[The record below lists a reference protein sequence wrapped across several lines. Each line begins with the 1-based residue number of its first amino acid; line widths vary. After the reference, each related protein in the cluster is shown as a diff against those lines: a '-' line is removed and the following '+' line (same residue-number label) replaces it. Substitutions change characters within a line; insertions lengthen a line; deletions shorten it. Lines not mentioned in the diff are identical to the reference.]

1 MSSSG
6 QLLSVIIPA
15 HQAASM
21 LQRCLQALES
31 SDLPRESWELIVV
44 DDGSTDRTA
53 EIAAQY
59 ADQTISLPGGP
70 RGPSYARNRGAE
82 IAGGHWLVFVDADVC
97 VHRDTL
103 RRFTEVSG
111 ADTEVAAIFGSYDD
125 APPAAGFASKY
136 RNLLHHYV
144 HHKNPGEAETFWAG
158 CGAVRRDVFWEV
170 GLFDEWHY
178 WRPQVEDIELGRR
191 IRQAGYRILLR
202 PEIQGTHLKRWTVR
216 DIIATDFRS
225 RGVPWMRLIMQE
237 GDSPGSRTLN
247 LQQREKLSTVLAG
260 IGMLAGITAIVLR
273 NTWPL
278 LLAALAGLSILLLHR
293 GFYALLLRRGGWLV
307 TAASLPLH
315 LTYYVENVV
324 SAVWGWLT
332 HMVVGPPMPSPEV
345 AAFEELG
352 VETWPPVAARPKKSV
367 WQDDES

>member
-1 MSSSG
+1 MNSNG
-6 QLLSVIIPA
+6 RLVSVIIPA

-21 LQRCLQALES
+21 LQRCLEALES
-31 SDLPRESWELIVV
+31 SDLPRERWELIVV
-44 DDGSTDRTA
+44 DDGSTDGTA
-53 EIAAQY
+53 EIAARY

-82 IAGGHWLVFVDADVC
+82 IAGGHWLVFIDADVC

-125 APPAAGFASKY
+125 APPAAGVPSKY

-158 CGAVRRDVFWEV
+158 CGAVRRDVLWEV

-178 WRPQVEDIELGRR
+178 WRPQIEDIELGRR
-191 IRQAGYRILLR
+191 IRQAGYRILLC

-247 LQQREKLSTVLAG
+247 LEQREKLSTGLAG
-260 IGMLAGITAIVLR
+260 VSLLSGLAAIVLR
-273 NTWPL
+273 SAWPL
-278 LLAALAGLSILLLHR
+278 LLASVAALTVMVFHR
-293 GFYALLLRRGGWLV
+293 DFYALLRRRCGWF
-307 TAASLPLH
+307 TAAASVPLH
-315 LTYYVENVV
+315 LLYYGENIL
-324 SAVWGWLT
+324 SAAWGWLT
-332 HMVVGPPMPSPEV
+332 HIVVGAPEPPPDV

-352 VETWPPVAARPKKSV
+352 VDTWPPVPARPKKSM
-367 WQDDES
+367 WQDNER